1 MTKLSYYLCVAQNGD
16 EEILYGTSKKEV
28 IEIGEKLGVG
38 PFTSVTEQ
46 VLNDLKQ
53 KYDEK
58 ALTEFRQRSKSEW
71 TRKPATKSSKEA
83 EA

>member
-28 IEIGEKLGVG
+28 VEIAEKLGVG

-46 VLNDLKQ
+46 ILNDLKQ

-58 ALTEFRQRSKSEW
+58 ALIEIRQRSKSEW
-71 TRKPATKSSKEA
+71 TRKVSKKSSKEV